1 MKKLLCILMCML
13 MVLTVVPA
21 NTSAA
26 DNVLTIPDAT
36 ALAKSQGYDRFT
48 TEKYYVT
55 GQVSSIAGTTYG
67 NLYIK
72 DSAGNTLYVYGTYS
86 ADGTTRYDKMAKKP
100 QVGDVITVY
109 GVLGMFKNTTPEMKS
124 GWVVSHFS
132 GALSRISLVS
142 APYKRTYL
150 PGDKNL
156 DLTGGKINVYYTDGT
171 SEQMDI
177 TADMVS
183 GYDPSKRGT
192 QTITVTCGGCTCSFN
207 VTVAE
212 NFVSGWRV
220 ALGDYIGLD
229 FYVELSDDVCNDPEA
244 YIFIQTD
251 NRAIAVPTN
260 GQNQQTIHFDLCAAE
275 MNQLVEL
282 EILDADGVTLWY
294 ESCSVRGY
302 ANEILNSNGST
313 ALKNLLK
320 AMLSY
325 GGASQRYY
333 DFDVENAAD
342 YDIQYEFTQPSQ
354 AAQPM
359 TITDTLDGVDFYGAS
374 LLAQDR
380 TVIRYYFK
388 TDRISDLTFT
398 CGGTVC
404 TPVQKDDLYYIDA
417 VGIAPNRYDEQVVV
431 EVTDGEGVCSVGYS
445 VLNYIERV
453 YEDADA
459 TQQAWLTALYNYHLA
474 AEEYLASPECIHQD
488 RDDDGICDVCDET
501 VVIIIDFYAINDL
514 HGKFVDTDGQ
524 PGVDELTTYL
534 KNARKTDDHMVLLSS
549 GDMWQG
555 SAESNL
561 TFGNIMTDW
570 MNEMDFV
577 SMTIGNHEFDWG
589 EEKIAANKALAEFP
603 FLAINIFDSTTKAQ
617 EAYCQ
622 NSVMVE
628 RGGVQI
634 GIIGAV
640 GDVYSSISG
649 EQTDGFYFKTGAELT
664 ALVKAESQ
672 KLRDAGAD
680 FIVFSVHDDMENY
693 DEALSDGYVDLVFE
707 GHTHSAYTKTDS
719 YGVYHIQGGGENSG
733 ISHAEAKIN
742 LVTGSRTVTGENIK
756 SSVYSAAADDPIVED
771 LMEKYDA
778 LVGHA
783 YETLGYNAT
792 ARNSSAL
799 QTICAQLYCEKGLEL
814 WGDRYNIVLGGGKL
828 NVRSPYTL
836 QAGNVTYAD
845 LLSLFPFDNQFVLCS
860 IKGSYLK
867 SRFINNSNYNVYLSP
882 YGQQIK
888 NSISDSATYYIVV
901 DSYNSS
907 YDYNKLT
914 EVARFDAY
922 YFARDLFADY
932 IRAGGMES

>member
-1 MKKLLCILMCML
+1 MKKLTCILMCVL

-21 NTSAA
+21 GISAA
-26 DNVLTIPDAT
+26 DNVLTIPEAT
-36 ALAKSQGYDRFT
+36 ALAKSQGYNAFT
-48 TEKYYVT
+48 SEKYYVT
-55 GQVSSIAGTTYG
+55 GEVSSIASTTYG

-72 DSAGNTLYVYGTYS
+72 DSAGNTLYIYGTYS
-86 ADGTTRYDKMAKKP
+86 ADGSTRYDKMTKKP
-100 QVGDVITVY
+100 QVGDVVTLY
-109 GVLGMFKNTTPEMKS
+109 GVLGMYKNTTPEMKA
-124 GWVVSHFS
+124 GWVVSHLS
-132 GALSRISLVS
+132 GSVSHISLAS
-142 APYKRTYL
+142 APFRSVYL
-150 PGDKNL
+150 PGTQEL
-156 DLTGGKINVYYTDGT
+156 DLTGGKINVHYTDGT
-171 SEQMDI
+171 SEQLDI

-183 GYDPSKRGT
+183 GYDLWKRGA
-192 QTITVTCGGCTCSFN
+192 QTVTVTCGGYTCSFS

-212 NFVSGWRV
+212 NFVSGWSI

-229 FYVELSDDVCNDPEA
+229 FKVELSETVRNDPAA
-244 YIFIQTD
+244 YISLQTE
-251 NRAIAVPTN
+251 NRNVTVPVN
-260 GQNQQTIHFDLCAAE
+260 GQSPQIVHFDLSAAE
-275 MNQLVEL
+275 MSQLVDL
-282 EILDADGVTLWY
+282 EIIDGDGLTLWY
-294 ESCSVRGY
+294 EGCTVREY
-302 ANEILNSNGST
+302 AQSILDSNSGPK
-313 ALKNLLK
+313 LKKLLN

-333 DFDVENAAD
+333 NYDVENAAD
-342 YDIQYEFTQPSQ
+342 QGIQYEFTEPSQ
-354 AAQPM
+354 TAQPM
-359 TITDTLDGVDFYGAS
+359 ALTDTLDGVDFYGVS

-404 TPVQKDDLYYIDA
+404 TPMQKDGLYYVDA

-431 EVTDGEGVCSVGYS
+431 EVTDGEGVCSVSYS

-453 YEDADA
+453 YADADA
-459 TQQAWLTALYNYHLA
+459 AQQEWITALYNYHLA
-474 AEEYLASPECIHQD
+474 AEEYLATPECAHQD
-488 RDDDGICDVCDET
+488 RDDDGTCDVCDET
-501 VVIIIDFYAINDL
+501 VIVIIDFYAINDL
-514 HGKFVDTDGQ
+514 HGKFVDTDDQ
-524 PGVDELTTYL
+524 PGVDELSTYL
-534 KNARKTDDHMVLLSS
+534 KNARQTDDHVVLLSS

-561 TFGNIMTDW
+561 TFGNIMTEW

-589 EEKIAANKALAEFP
+589 EEKIVANRALAEFP
-603 FLAINIFDSTTKAQ
+603 FLAINIYDSTTNAR
-617 EAYCQ
+617 EEYCQ
-622 NSVMVE
+622 SSVMVE
-628 RGGVQI
+628 CGDLQI

-649 EQTDGFYFKTGAELT
+649 EQTDGFYFKTGTELT

-680 FIVFSVHDDMENY
+680 FIVFSVHDDMDNY

-707 GHTHSAYTKTDS
+707 GHTHTSYTKTDS

-733 ISHAEAKIN
+733 ISHAEATIN
-742 LVTGSRTVTGENIK
+742 TVTGSCTVTGENIK
-756 SSVYSAAADDPIVED
+756 STVYSAAAEDPIVDE

-783 YETLGYNAT
+783 YETLGYNRT
-792 ARNSSAL
+792 ARSSSAL

-814 WGDRYNIVLGGGKL
+814 WGDEYNIVLGGGKL

-836 QAGNVTYAD
+836 DAGNVTYAD

-860 IKGSYLK
+860 IKGSHLK
-867 SRFINNSNYNVYLSP
+867 SRFINNSNYDVYLSP

-907 YDYNKLT
+907 YAYNQLT
-914 EVARFDAY
+914 EVARLDEY
-922 YFARDLFADY
+922 YFARDLLADY
-932 IRAGGMES
+932 IRAGGME